1 MLARHHRCSLSTD
14 NWFWRGFN
22 PLLIRVSTK
31 QDFSNIN
38 WQGLNKLTKGR
49 KKKRKEEAGEIQI
62 ARPFSICEMWP
73 KCFQR
78 QTEAAWKPK
87 QACEGVWH
95 LMIEWEGGLSF
106 TRCGMQVQI
115 VLLHCDWWRDVH
127 HPPRVRDEER
137 EGVRVYRPQ
146 QIDVRLRTISQ
157 NRMKRSQEIVNSD
170 CIIHAMTQCRHH
182 QALLLW
188 LMFSC
193 LLTLP
198 F

>member
-1 MLARHHRCSLSTD
+1 
-14 NWFWRGFN
+14 
-22 PLLIRVSTK
+22 
-31 QDFSNIN
+31 
-38 WQGLNKLTKGR
+38 
-49 KKKRKEEAGEIQI
+49 
-62 ARPFSICEMWP
+62 MWP

-127 HPPRVRDEER
+127 HPLRVRDEER

-157 NRMKRSQEIVNSD
+157 NRMKSEKMSILTASYMPWHNFVITKLFCCSLCFSAYWLSHFKFQNSQELKQLLFHLI
-170 CIIHAMTQCRHH
+170 
-182 QALLLW
+182 ALQEVEKTS
-188 LMFSC
+188 MFPVSRC
-193 LLTLP
+193 CWGTDRQ
-198 F
+198 